1 MESFCAQNCQ
11 ALVKCQ
17 CGEFLCSHTMGHHMI
32 LGHSALS
39 MTETGL
45 MSSFPSIFGL
55 ISEYKEKIV
64 QRGTYLTQQ
73 VGKLVSSQIVRLE
86 QFER

>member
-1 MESFCAQNCQ
+1 
-11 ALVKCQ
+11 
-17 CGEFLCSHTMGHHMI
+17 MGHHMI